1 MKKTTLALPST
12 DSRAAA
18 LASLAAET
26 GRLAATLRLSATGS
40 SGGSRADDEPAEAEI
55 GAPSDAVA
63 AIPWN
68 PLSFASARAA
78 LVEAETAL
86 GGRLDEVVVFADPP
100 PGPIGLAEARPAEIE
115 RTALEW
121 AAGYA
126 QLLREALRRLA
137 ERDGGTVA
145 LVLTEAD
152 RGPLGAMAAGALAG
166 LAEALAAGM
175 AAGSSGA
182 QGGGSGGAAAVRF
195 IAVRDESGLPDAAA
209 RHALRLLDEPPRDPG
224 KVQRFTG
231 RAGLFGR

>member
-1 MKKTTLALPST
+1 MKKTTLALPAA
-12 DSRAAA
+12 DARAAA

-26 GRLAATLRLSATGS
+26 GRLAATLRVPGPGGAVGS
-40 SGGSRADDEPAEAEI
+40 LAGDEPADAGI
-55 GAPSDAVA
+55 GAPGGLVA
-63 AIPWN
+63 SIPWN

-137 ERDGGTVA
+137 ERGGGTVA

-152 RGPLGAMAAGALAG
+152 RGPLGSMAAGALAG

-182 QGGGSGGAAAVRF
+182 PGGAAAVRF
-195 IAVRDESGLPDAAA
+195 VAVRDESGLPDAAA